1 MWDLD
6 ASNIATIIAIINVIL
21 VFALVYIT
29 FLYSRQVK
37 KQTEFMKID
46 RDVREMDNLVAPLF
60 SKIGD
65 NDIFFKDI
73 IKRKNGSG
81 RIGEGVK
88 EYYDFWDNIRLN
100 KYLGS
105 AKLRLAIDNY
115 LKIKIDIS
123 GEISDE
129 SYMTVET
136 ELFKAIE
143 KRYSE
148 LENDYSDFRKKH

>member
-6 ASNIATIIAIINVIL
+6 AFSTIIAIINVIL
-21 VFALVYIT
+21 VFALVFIT
-29 FLYSRQVK
+29 LLYALQVK

-65 NDIFFKDI
+65 KNLFIKDI
-73 IKRKNGSG
+73 IERKN
-81 RIGEGVK
+81 RTGEGVN
-88 EYYDFWDNIRLN
+88 EYFYFWDNIRLN

-105 AKLRLAIDNY
+105 AELRLAIDNY
-115 LKIKIDIS
+115 LKIKINIS
-123 GEISDE
+123 GEIIGDE
-129 SYMTVET
+129 SYMKVES

-148 LENDYSDFRKKH
+148 LENEYSNFRKNI